1 MESRVA
7 PGPGPASAAD
17 EALEPGRSIIS
28 QPRVRFW
35 IGPADRPLVELG
47 AAVRAGDPL
56 IEQARDVAVAEAR
69 LPLDVAPPEPGRSFD
84 RRIPLAGQGRHAL
97 RFEAPGRVLYT
108 TPAGVVRVA
117 IGRGTPAMLLSPL
130 SGTVVRLDGGCLIL
144 RADGVGLPGLVAAG
158 RPAAGRLRVAVEG
171 PALELAPSAID
182 VGAGGQ
188 ILVAGAR
195 IDVEALGRARAMGV
209 RGVISG
215 GAISRDMRG
224 FDASERRQRA
234 AAETGAPFALLVLDG
249 YGKRPIRAEA
259 WAILQ
264 AAAGREVAILID
276 PPLLIVPADAVPAGF
291 LRAAGRPAQAGPIRV
306 RVVAGRQLG
315 REGVWVGPA
324 GRRVAGAGFEAP
336 MAWVRFD
343 PGALGAAGSP
353 APEAV
358 PVADLERSS

>member
-1 MESRVA
+1 MG
-7 PGPGPASAAD
+7 PGPGPAKAPG
-17 EALEPGRSIIS
+17 EALGSPRSIVS

-35 IGPADRPLVELG
+35 IGPADRPLMELG
-47 AAVRAGDPL
+47 ATVRAGDAL

-69 LPLDVAPPEPGRSFD
+69 LPPDVAPPEPGRSFD

-108 TPAGVVRVA
+108 TPAGIVRVA
-117 IGRGTPAMLLSPL
+117 IGRGTPATFLSPL
-130 SGTVVRLDGGCLIL
+130 AGTVVHLDGGSLVL

-158 RPAAGRLRVAVEG
+158 RPATGRLAVAVEG
-171 PALELAPSAID
+171 RDLELASAAID
-182 VGAGGQ
+182 VGAGGA

-224 FDASERRQRA
+224 FAASERRQQA
-234 AAETGAPFALLVLDG
+234 AADTGAPFALLVLDG
-249 YGKRPIRAEA
+249 YGKRPIPAEA

-276 PPLLIVPADAVPAGF
+276 PPLLVLPADALPAG
-291 LRAAGRPAQAGPIRV
+291 LLAATSGPAPAGPIRV
-306 RVVAGRQLG
+306 RAVAGRPLG

-324 GRRVAGAGFEAP
+324 GRRAAGAGFEAP

-343 PGALGAAGSP
+343 PAASESAS
-353 APEAV
+353 APGLEAV